1 MNSSIPGM
9 RVLSSAVFAS
19 VQNVAV
25 NIGKYMYTP
34 PVNTLMIFRGIRFG
48 DSKTGNRVDGL
59 IPDIT
64 MKRGFEVRV
73 VGEAKSRDLMTAKF
87 SDMEKSVAAELKAQ
101 AADLFPSQV

>member
-1 MNSSIPGM
+1 MSSSIPGM
-9 RVLSSAVFAS
+9 RVLSSAVFAP

-25 NIGKYMYTP
+25 NIGTYMYTP
-34 PVNTLMIFRGIRFG
+34 PVNTPMIFRGIRFG
-48 DSKTGNRVDGL
+48 DSKTGNGGL